1 MFLLCFFANGANFFV
16 TSGISS
22 IFVSNS
28 PRWKTMLLFKCSYS
42 TITSSFPHEMCIR
55 DSCMTGTGYVCS
67 WRLDRKHVFERN
79 SQSSGRDPAETAVR
93 QWNLL
98 LSKKQ
103 TPPVF
108 SVRSAWR
115 KSGYIQS
122 SSLLHS
128 FPCAWQVPG
137 CRSAGSIPA
146 SGGWSFSV
154 LCSGRFWIWSLFA
167 LAHLC
172 LLYTSRCV

>member
-1 MFLLCFFANGANFFV
+1 
-16 TSGISS
+16 
-22 IFVSNS
+22 
-28 PRWKTMLLFKCSYS
+28 
-42 TITSSFPHEMCIR
+42 
-55 DSCMTGTGYVCS
+55 MTGTGYVYS

-154 LCSGRFWIWSLFA
+154 LCSGRSWIWSLFA
-167 LAHLC
+167 LAHLI
-172 LLYTSRCV
+172 LLSLRCFLVFDILFYCFQRGTANGRYKIAVCPERRHFRFETGKFLS